1 LGLFDFFKPVSSWT
15 VEEVRTVLRERS
27 AGSCNLVDVRQPG
40 EYESGHLPG
49 ARLIPI
55 AELGDRLGELDRSK
69 PTITYC
75 RSGVRS
81 RAAAATLSE
90 AGFSQ
95 VHSMAGGMN
104 AWNGLVAGGAYE
116 TGLAYFPHA
125 ARAEEMIS
133 LSFALE
139 EGNRVFYDRISRD
152 VKEEEAAS
160 IFRLLGQAEERH
172 KETLRELHAR
182 VSGKGGDPEHPE
194 EMEAG
199 RFLEGGAP
207 LEETL
212 VWVQGKTVEEIL
224 ELAIAMEANSLDR
237 YIKMGRAVADER
249 SREVFLALSREE
261 QKHLE
266 RMTSLLDRLKP

>member
-1 LGLFDFFKPVSSWT
+1 LGLFDYFKPVSSWT

-27 AGSCNLVDVRQPG
+27 AESCNLVDVRQ
-40 EYESGHLPG
+40 
-49 ARLIPI
+49 
-55 AELGDRLGELDRSK
+55 
-69 PTITYC
+69 
-75 RSGVRS
+75 
-81 RAAAATLSE
+81 
-90 AGFSQ
+90 
-95 VHSMAGGMN
+95 
-104 AWNGLVAGGAYE
+104 
-116 TGLAYFPHA
+116 
-125 ARAEEMIS
+125 
-133 LSFALE
+133 
-139 EGNRVFYDRISRD
+139 
-152 VKEEEAAS
+152 EAAS

-172 KETLRELHAR
+172 KGILRELHAR